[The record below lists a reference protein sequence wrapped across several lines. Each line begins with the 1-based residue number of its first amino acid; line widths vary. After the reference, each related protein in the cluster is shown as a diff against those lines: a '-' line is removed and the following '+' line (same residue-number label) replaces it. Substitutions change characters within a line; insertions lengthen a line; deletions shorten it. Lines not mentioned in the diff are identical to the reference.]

1 ACPPEVLPS
10 APCPGWSHHTLK
22 PLGAGT
28 RGTGYIMPVTN
39 AIESLHMQ
47 LRKIIKARGHFPSD
61 EAALKLIW
69 LALRNV
75 VAKWTGSRHDWKS
88 AMTQFALLY
97 PERFNIGI

>member
-1 ACPPEVLPS
+1 
-10 APCPGWSHHTLK
+10 
-22 PLGAGT
+22 
-28 RGTGYIMPVTN
+28 MPVTN

-88 AMTQFALLY
+88 AMTQFALPQFALLY
-97 PERFNIGI
+97 PERFNMGVRISTRLTHGIPDTSGP